1 ACAINRVANV
11 FRRRLG
17 YYATTSRSK
26 TCPRK
31 CEVHA
36 IGVNVVLFN
45 DNIAEIDDD
54 PKFDTSV
61 GWCLC
66 SSFAQTSL
74 HLCRSGHRAH
84 YAREFCENPI
94 ASKFDNAALMFS
106 DLEVDAF
113 AT

>member
-1 ACAINRVANV
+1 MRYND
-11 FRRRLG
+11 
-17 YYATTSRSK
+17 TTWSSK
-26 TCPRK
+26 TSQPDCD
-31 CEVHA
+31 VHSIA
-36 IGVNVVLFN
+36 VNVVLFN
-45 DNIAEIDDD
+45 DNIAEIDAD
-54 PKFDTSV
+54 PKLDTPV

-74 HLCRSGHRAH
+74 HLCRAGHGAD

-106 DLEVDAF
+106 DLEVDEF